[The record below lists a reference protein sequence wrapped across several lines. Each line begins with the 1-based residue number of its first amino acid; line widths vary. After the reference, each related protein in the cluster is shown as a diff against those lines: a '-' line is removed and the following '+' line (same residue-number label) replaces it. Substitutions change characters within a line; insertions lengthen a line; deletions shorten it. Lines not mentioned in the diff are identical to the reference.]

1 MENNQETLNPV
12 KTKRDEYIIEIR
24 KKKNE
29 KALNAKRFKKTN
41 PIDQENEIEFSN
53 LSQFE
58 VITFFEI

>member
-12 KTKRDEYIIEIR
+12 KAKRDEYIIEIR

-41 PIDQENEIEFSN
+41 TTDLENEIDFDN

-58 VITFFEI
+58 VITSI